1 MNATG
6 QSQVI
11 PAQVSVPWVVVLAVS
26 WGSLRRRFFRSLIT
40 MLGVVLAIAFLT
52 YMMVTDDVVK

>member
-1 MNATG
+1 MAE
-6 QSQVI
+6 QAQQKI
-11 PAQVSVPWVVVLAVS
+11 PNQTPVPWVVVLAVS